1 MKIHKKYYFSLT
13 LLGIGVLFSTL
24 AIVKQKAESDSIDKN
39 KYATIAI
46 VDTVITRRT
55 SSNIYYI
62 FFFEGK
68 KIKGSENRHMNN
80 IKSTIG
86 KFYNVHVSE
95 VNPAHSKILL
105 NEEVTDTVIIEEA
118 GFDIRND

>member
-1 MKIHKKYYFSLT
+1 MT
-13 LLGIGVLFSTL
+13 LLGIGLFFSIL
-24 AIVKQKAESDSIDKN
+24 AIVKQKAESDSIDDN

-105 NEEVTDTVIIEEA
+105 NAEVTDTLKIEEA